1 MILRGRRAGTVP
13 TVVLLAVAALI
24 LAGCAGD
31 PAPTSAPAPTSST
44 TPAPGPRGD
53 PGLPPRLAAEVDADA
68 AFAHLQ
74 ELQRIAEA
82 NGGTRA
88 SGTLGYERSV
98 DYVAGLLTQAGFRVE
113 TPSFP
118 FDSFAVDAETLAVG
132 GAPGPA
138 VTALEYSPTTPPGGI
153 TAPLVVA
160 PEAPADPSPGCEVAD
175 YANLPV
181 RGAVVL
187 VRRGVCTF
195 TQKQK
200 IAAEAGAAAV
210 LVSNSAPGPL
220 GGTLGT
226 VAEGRVPTGGLL
238 QADGDA
244 LAARAGTPVT
254 LVLATRA
261 TSVVTRNVI
270 AQTTTGRTDEVVMA
284 GAHLDSVPEGPGI
297 NDNGS
302 GSAGQLE
309 TALSLGSAPPVTNAV
324 RFAWWGAEEAGLLGS
339 TAYVRGLTP
348 EARRDI
354 AVLLNTDMIGS
365 PNPAYFAYDGDNS
378 DGVGAPAGPA
388 GSDGIE
394 RTLTAA
400 LAATGVQ
407 PRGTDFDGRSD
418 YGPFVAAGIPSG
430 GLFTGA
436 EELKTPDQ
444 AAVWGGQAG
453 APYDRCYHQAC
464 DTVANNNSTILDQ
477 LSDGAAYAVQVFAKS
492 TLPVN
497 GERVA
502 ARQAVRPATPLVTGT
517 PAGLV
522 TR

>member
-464 DTVANNNSTILDQ
+464 DTVANVD
-477 LSDGAAYAVQVFAKS
+477 
-492 TLPVN
+492 
-497 GERVA
+497 RVA
-502 ARQAVRPATPLVTGT
+502 LDRMLDALAVTTATYAIDLGGPNGVPTRDRR
-517 PAGLV
+517 V

>member
-1 MILRGRRAGTVP
+1 MILRVRRAGAVSSAVLL
-13 TVVLLAVAALI
+13 TVVALTLAA
-24 LAGCAGD
+24 CAGD
-31 PAPTSAPAPTSST
+31 PAPAAAPAPASSS
-44 TPAPGPRGD
+44 APSPGTGAD
-53 PGLPPRLAAEVDADA
+53 PGLPQRLAAAVDADG

-74 ELQRIAEA
+74 ELQRIADA

-88 SGTLGYERSV
+88 SGTPGYDRSV

-118 FDSFAVDAETLAVG
+118 FDSFAVDAETLTVG
-132 GAPGPA
+132 GAPGPG
-138 VTALEYSPTTPPGGI
+138 VTALEYSPTTPPGGV

-160 PEAPADPSPGCEVAD
+160 PEGPADPSPGCEATD
-175 YANLPV
+175 YANLPA

-187 VRRGVCTF
+187 VRRGSCTF
-195 TQKQK
+195 TQKQQ

-210 LVSNSAPGPL
+210 LVSNTVEGPL
-220 GGTLGT
+220 GGTLGS

-238 QADGDA
+238 KADGDA

-284 GAHLDSVPEGPGI
+284 GAHLDSVPAGPGI

-309 TALSLGSAPPVTNAV
+309 MALSLGSAPPVTNAV
-324 RFAWWGAEEAGLLGS
+324 RFAWWGAEESGLLGS
-339 TAYVRGLTP
+339 TAYVGGLTP
-348 EARRDI
+348 DARRDI

-400 LAATGVQ
+400 LAATGVRAQ
-407 PRGTDFDGRSD
+407 GTDFDGRSD
-418 YGPFVAAGIPSG
+418 YGPFVEAGIPSG

-436 EELKTPDQ
+436 EEVKTPEQ
-444 AAVWGGQAG
+444 AAAWGGQAG
-453 APYDRCYHQAC
+453 VAFDRCYHQAC
-464 DTVANNNSTILDQ
+464 DTVTNVDRVALDRM
-477 LSDGAAYAVQVFAKS
+477 LDALAVTTGTYAVD
-492 TLPVN
+492 LGGPN
-497 GERVA
+497 GVPTRD
-502 ARQAVRPATPLVTGT
+502 RR
-517 PAGLV
+517 V

>member
-1 MILRGRRAGTVP
+1 
-13 TVVLLAVAALI
+13 
-24 LAGCAGD
+24 
-31 PAPTSAPAPTSST
+31 
-44 TPAPGPRGD
+44 
-53 PGLPPRLAAEVDADA
+53 
-68 AFAHLQ
+68 
-74 ELQRIAEA
+74 
-82 NGGTRA
+82 
-88 SGTLGYERSV
+88 
-98 DYVAGLLTQAGFRVE
+98 
-113 TPSFP
+113 
-118 FDSFAVDAETLAVG
+118 
-132 GAPGPA
+132 
-138 VTALEYSPTTPPGGI
+138 
-153 TAPLVVA
+153 
-160 PEAPADPSPGCEVAD
+160 
-175 YANLPV
+175 
-181 RGAVVL
+181 
-187 VRRGVCTF
+187 VRRGVCSF
-195 TQKQK
+195 TQKQQ

-210 LVSNSAPGPL
+210 LVSNNAPGPL
-220 GGTLGT
+220 GGTLGA
-226 VAEGRVPTGGLL
+226 VAEGRLPTGGLL

-244 LAARAGTPVT
+244 LASRAGTPVT

-284 GAHLDSVPEGPGI
+284 GAHLDSVPAGPGI

-309 TALSLGSAPPVTNAV
+309 MALRLGSAPPVTNAV

-339 TAYVRGLTP
+339 TAYVGGLSP
-348 EARRDI
+348 DARRDI

-407 PRGTDFDGRSD
+407 ARGTDFDGRSD
-418 YGPFVAAGIPSG
+418 YGPFVEAGIPSG

-436 EELKTPDQ
+436 EEIKTPDQ

-464 DTVANNNSTILDQ
+464 DTVGGVDRVALDRM
-477 LSDGAAYAVQVFAKS
+477 LDALAVTTATYAVD
-492 TLPVN
+492 LGGPN
-497 GERVA
+497 GVPTRD
-502 ARQAVRPATPLVTGT
+502 RR
-517 PAGLV
+517 V